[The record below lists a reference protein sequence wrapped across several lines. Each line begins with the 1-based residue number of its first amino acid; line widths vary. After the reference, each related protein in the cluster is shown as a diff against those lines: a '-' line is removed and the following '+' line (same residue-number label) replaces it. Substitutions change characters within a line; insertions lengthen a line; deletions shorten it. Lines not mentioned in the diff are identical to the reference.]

1 MFHIIISNFYQV
13 IRKVLDI
20 KNVNYLEKFFLLIQH
35 LDLNVWHKKKDC
47 FFFNFKN
54 KFFGFKFLK
63 FPVSKNGSNW
73 SDSLNEKKLIE
84 KIDKFMK
91 NKTVKNFNKNN
102 KKYYSRIIYYDYKNN
117 ILKKNLK
124 KIFKN
129 YT

>member
-35 LDLNVWHKKKDC
+35 LDLNVWHKKDL
-47 FFFNFKN
+47 FFSILKINFLV
-54 KFFGFKFLK
+54 KFLK

-84 KIDKFMK
+84 KIDKF
-91 NKTVKNFNKNN
+91 
-102 KKYYSRIIYYDYKNN
+102 
-117 ILKKNLK
+117 
-124 KIFKN
+124 
-129 YT
+129 